1 VVSAKVKGK
10 TQGLPCAGPPTV
22 VHVDDGAAVVVIVV
36 VVVGTVGVPHSLVV
50 QVGSPRLLHTQ
61 VLQSTLNSSPGVHAL
76 EHSSTPLLQK
86 QVPLPDTKVSAESAS
101 LHEVLLLLLSAPGQE
116 DGQ

>member
-1 VVSAKVKGK
+1 MVSANVKGK

-22 VHVDDGAAVVVIVV
+22 VHVDDGAAVVTGVGVV
-36 VVVGTVGVPHSLVV
+36 WVPHSLVV
-50 QVGSPRLLHTQ
+50 QVGSPRLLQTQ
-61 VLQSTLNSSPGVHAL
+61 VLQSTLKSSPGVQAL

-86 QVPLPDTKVSAESAS
+86 QVPLPDAKVSTVSTS
-101 LHEVLLLLLSAPGQE
+101 LHEVLLLLPSALGQE